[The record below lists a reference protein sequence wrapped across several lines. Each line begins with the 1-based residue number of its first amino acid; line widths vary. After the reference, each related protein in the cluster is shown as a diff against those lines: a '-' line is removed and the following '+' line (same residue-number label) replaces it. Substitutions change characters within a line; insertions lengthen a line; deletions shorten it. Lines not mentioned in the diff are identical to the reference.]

1 MRDLLFRLIQ
11 PVRFRIKNKEAALN
25 ERLPLIIKA
34 QAYSYSLR
42 ISLTPSGDTRP

>member
-1 MRDLLFRLIQ
+1 MRDLLFRPIQ
-11 PVRFRIKNKEAALN
+11 PVHFRTKNKEAALN